1 MAPYVVIA
9 YICGFK
15 NNYYLMFHVERQW
28 KINRDELQQI
38 GVNNINDWVSGGD
51 DITNTLSSVEFGI
64 DSEELK
70 LVILFNAT

>member
-1 MAPYVVIA
+1 MIA
-9 YICGFK
+9 YICGF
-15 NNYYLMFHVERQW
+15 NNTYDLMFHVERQW

-70 LVILFNAT
+70 LVNIFNAT